1 MEENKKILLPSKRYH
16 KSPEEELNLEM
27 GLETSQSLLRIGDK
41 DIVLDIAELFNK
53 ERNESTN
60 YKVYGKLKMVF
71 RNMYSGTSEYEYLTE
86 RLYLNGDGADNNFH
100 GFLPYDEY
108 AFLRR
113 DVYRQINTATN
124 AGATLGVFNYTP
136 GTTGSTEHRTIT
148 PIQAPYHNWN
158 IYLTNAYSKQSDYP
172 MQYTLNDGIHSKVK
186 ISYTAQDGIPFRVID
201 EGNFYK
207 LTSPV
212 QHGMSEGEYIVLS
225 GKTLT
230 SSVALSGKT
239 FFINSV
245 GNEVFNSENYVI
257 NIAKSQFKQNFTL
270 STDVIVLGRRCLNVN
285 DTSSISSYYVHK
297 VKTLTSV
304 NDYIMDQIGF
314 ETPIWEDEKKLL
326 LENSVGQ
333 GDVLVERNRMESVL
347 YDFKE
352 SIVLSGLTNHMG
364 YTPTEVYL
372 AVVNR
377 NGDGYFNYPPKV
389 GYSFNF
395 HNTWIDEHFDGS
407 DSYETG
413 MIGHT
418 TTFTGVGGTS
428 FTAGDELP
436 VGTILTGAFVEY
448 NRKEMKERIISEPYH
463 KMTIKPSV
471 FNHGQTGDVTSFI
484 GATTTNPFGMYY
496 QSLYRIKLRELSPYT
511 ETATTN
517 DIYNLPENV
526 TYDSTEKV
534 WRWRDLYD
542 HGYVDVDGYG
552 TNFPFIN
559 NTHYVKND
567 FNFYLRN
574 ERYYN
579 NKTDGISSFKNKK
592 IDC

>member
-53 ERNESTN
+53 ERSESPN
-60 YKVYGKLKMVF
+60 YKIYGKLKMVF
-71 RNMYSGTSEYEYLTE
+71 RNMYSGTSQYSYLTE
-86 RLYLNGDGADNNFH
+86 RLYLNGDGADNNFQ

-113 DVYRQINTATN
+113 DLYRQVNVANNVGT
-124 AGATLGVFNYTP
+124 TLGTFNYSASTVGP
-136 GTTGSTEHRTIT
+136 TEHRTIT
-148 PIQAPYHNWN
+148 PIEAPYHNWN
-158 IYLTNAYSKQSDYP
+158 IYLTNAFSKQNDYP
-172 MQYTLNDGIHSKVK
+172 MQYTLNDGTTPKVK
-186 ISYTAQDGIPFRVID
+186 VSYTAQDGIPFRVTND
-201 EGNFYK
+201 GNFYT
-207 LTSPV
+207 LISPV

-230 SSVALSGKT
+230 SSVALSGRT

-245 GNEVFNSENYVI
+245 GNETFNSEKYVI
-257 NIAKSQFKQNFTL
+257 SIAKSQFKQNFTL

-285 DTSSISSYYVHK
+285 DTSSISTYYVHK
-297 VKTLTSV
+297 VKTLTNV

-314 ETPIWEDEKKLL
+314 ETPVWEDEKKIL

-333 GDVLVERNRMESVL
+333 GDVIVERNRMESVL

-352 SIVLSGLTNHMG
+352 SLVLSGLTNHMG
-364 YTPTEVYL
+364 FTPTEVYL

-413 MIGHT
+413 MLSNT
-418 TTFTGVGGTS
+418 TGFTGVGGVS
-428 FTAGDELP
+428 FTAGTALP

-463 KMTIKPSV
+463 KMTIKLSV
-471 FNHGQTGDVTSFI
+471 FNHGQTGEVSSFS
-484 GATTTNPFGMYY
+484 GATSTNPFGMYY
-496 QSLYRIKLRELSPYT
+496 QSLYRVKLRELSPYT

-526 TYDSTEKV
+526 TFDSTEKV

-542 HGYVDVDGYG
+542 HGYVDIDGYG

-579 NKTDGISSFKNKK
+579 NKADGISGFNNKN